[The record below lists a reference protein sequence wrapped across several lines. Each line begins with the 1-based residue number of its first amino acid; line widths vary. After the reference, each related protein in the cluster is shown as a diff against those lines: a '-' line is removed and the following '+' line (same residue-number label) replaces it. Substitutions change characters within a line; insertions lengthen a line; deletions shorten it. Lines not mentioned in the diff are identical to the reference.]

1 MGGKNLYAF
10 CGNNPVTHNDAFG
23 HSIAEYLPFTS
34 TILSLIDVW
43 LGHIPGESP
52 IDYTFVSPSKCR
64 CSIQSAEKECLVRV
78 EEEALQYAA
87 AYASGAMVARMQD
100 LIVTIATLK
109 ANQRIGSMFA
119 VDGTIGLMIN
129 LRIASKIMA
138 GADRAKNENCSC
150 SQYGY

>member
-1 MGGKNLYAF
+1 M
-10 CGNNPVTHNDAFG
+10 
-23 HSIAEYLPFTS
+23 S
-34 TILSLIDVW
+34 TILGLIDDW
-43 LGHIPGESP
+43 LGHIPGEST

-64 CSIQSAEKECLVRV
+64 CSIEAAEKECLVEV
-78 EEEALQYAA
+78 KKEALQYTA

-100 LIVTIATLK
+100 LVITTATLK
-109 ANQRIGSMFA
+109 ANPRIASMFA

-138 GADRAKNENCSC
+138 GADRAKKENCSC